1 MSESVSALKSAIV
14 EAKRILVNA
23 MIKVVMEHDEDFHNN
38 YDYYF
43 NNFGINEEETEDN
56 TKVLKIVD
64 MYNGGGCCFPHA
76 YMHHETFP
84 TGDKE
89 SWLEWHS
96 FAFLGLYVVEV
107 ENKFYLKY
115 YVLYNEGM
123 EYDSNISEPDHDYT
137 QTFSLD
143 ELEKLSEYLQCYVS
157 QRRRVG

>member
-1 MSESVSALKSAIV
+1 MSESISVLKSAIE

-23 MIKVVMEHDEDFHNN
+23 MIKVVMEHGEDFHNN

-43 NNFGINEEETEDN
+43 NDFGINEEETEDN
-56 TKVLKIVD
+56 TKVLKIID

-96 FAFLGLYVVEV
+96 FAFWGLYVVEE
-107 ENKFYLKY
+107 ENKLYLKY

-123 EYDSNISEPDHDYT
+123 EYDSDISEPDHDYA
-137 QTFSLD
+137 QTLSLD
-143 ELEKLSEYLQCYVS
+143 ELEKLSGYLQCYVS
-157 QRRRVG
+157 QRR